1 MEPHQIC
8 SLIKAA
14 CVGAPSPLPHLVQ
27 SSHVFHSRPGRTAAV
42 RAPGSQPMGHLAL
55 PRLLFPS
62 LRVTDPPWGLP
73 MTPPLGW
80 AAAVKGGGGEVGR
93 QDAVLEQ
100 QNCRLHWLLSAG
112 STKSWN
118 VCFSGGSLHNKLPPN
133 VMAENNSSFP
143 AVLWTPRA
151 ALAEVSRCRSC
162 LCHHLE
168 HSHVHSLGAGSWLR
182 CSSSALR
189 GFPVS
194 VWSLGSPQSRP
205 REGKRIHTP

>member
-14 CVGAPSPLPHLVQ
+14 RVGAPSPLPHLVQ
-27 SSHVFHSRPGRTAAV
+27 SSHVFHSRPGRTATV

-80 AAAVKGGGGEVGR
+80 AAAAKGGGGEVGR
-93 QDAVLEQ
+93 QDAVLER

-118 VCFSGGSLHNKLPPN
+118 VCFSDGSLHNKLPPN
-133 VMAENNSSFP
+133 VMAEKTHRSPLFCGPHGRLLLRSAGAARAFATTWNTHTS
-143 AVLWTPRA
+143 AVL
-151 ALAEVSRCRSC
+151 V
-162 LCHHLE
+162 
-168 HSHVHSLGAGSWLR
+168 LGVG
-182 CSSSALR
+182 
-189 GFPVS
+189 
-194 VWSLGSPQSRP
+194 
-205 REGKRIHTP
+205 